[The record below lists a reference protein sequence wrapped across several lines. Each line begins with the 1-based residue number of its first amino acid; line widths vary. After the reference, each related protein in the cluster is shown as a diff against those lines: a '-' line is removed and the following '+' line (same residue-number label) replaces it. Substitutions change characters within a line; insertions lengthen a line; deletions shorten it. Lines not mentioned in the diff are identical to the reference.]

1 MHLPITLLS
10 KSMDIL
16 SLTRTYK
23 MADVH
28 NAKRY
33 SKRRVYIDAVISSI
47 FSFTISEYHYPFFL
61 IVKQQIL
68 RHK

>member
-1 MHLPITLLS
+1 
-10 KSMDIL
+10 
-16 SLTRTYK
+16 

-68 RHK
+68 QHK